1 MERFQRSY
9 NELWG
14 NFRVKEQKFNKE
26 LHVKDVKLQSL
37 ELLHK
42 TLGKCTYWEKI
53 TTKNQVKA
61 LLYEQLVGQ
70 MELNV
75 KTTLEE
81 G

>member
-1 MERFQRSY
+1 MEQSQRSY
-9 NELWG
+9 NKLWG
-14 NFRVKEQKFNKE
+14 NVHVKEQKLNKE
-26 LHVKDVKLQSL
+26 LHAIDVKLQSL
-37 ELLHK
+37 ELIHK
-42 TLGKCTYWEKI
+42 TLGKLTDWEKI
-53 TTKNQVKA
+53 ATKNQVKA